1 MNAHSN
7 NGPGPSASQSTIPA
21 RHRRTPTERHH
32 EMLKAE
38 QDKLA
43 KNRERAQRLAAE
55 AAAAQADLQKT
66 EERVHRIESAKPNE
80 AVNQAIGANAE
91 AAVKG
96 FSIDIKTF
104 FGDMTAKYGFHID
117 YQEPKMTKRGFIS
130 GKFKA
135 ELMPMLVPLGVRT
148 QSVVARETG
157 RFLQFYRQLGLQ
169 PNLLGKEVSLSG
181 EEGVYVV
188 AGLRG
193 KGHDI
198 VLQKAGTSESYTM
211 AQEDFKRSF
220 SAS

>member
-1 MNAHSN
+1 MNIHTN
-7 NGPGPSASQSTIPA
+7 NGPGTSAASTSTATRMRRSPS
-21 RHRRTPTERHH
+21 ERHQD
-32 EMLKAE
+32 MLKAE

-55 AAAAQADLQKT
+55 AAAAQADLAKT
-66 EERVHRIESAKPNE
+66 EERVHRIEAATPTE
-80 AVNQAIGANAE
+80 AASQAIGANAE

-96 FSIDIKTF
+96 FGTDIKSF
-104 FGDMTAKYGFHID
+104 FDGMTKKYGFHID

-135 ELMPMLVPLGVRT
+135 ELMPTLVPLGVRP

-157 RFLQFYRQLGLQ
+157 RFLQFYRQLELQ
-169 PNLLGKEVSLSG
+169 PNLLGKEVMLSG
-181 EEGVYVV
+181 EEGTFVV